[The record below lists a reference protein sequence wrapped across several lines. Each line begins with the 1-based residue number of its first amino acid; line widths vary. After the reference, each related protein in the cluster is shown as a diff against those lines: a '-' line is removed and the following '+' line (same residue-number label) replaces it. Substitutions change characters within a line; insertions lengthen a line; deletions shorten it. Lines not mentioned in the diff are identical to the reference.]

1 MGSFN
6 KQGFISSLPIC
17 SGDAATLI
25 FLKPNKYC
33 DSKQGGVVYST
44 DWYEPVFLP
53 VFGEYDDYGRIENI
67 KRTDSVKFIEDY
79 FGLDIKSIIDEVDDN
94 GVGRHGGTITCT
106 KNEELYEKLT
116 FALEHTSVYEKMASR
131 KRLYYTEGYVVEYFL
146 NKFGFFKIEDN
157 SDTRYK
163 NTWIHTDLPGYE
175 YHSDGQWGHLVDS
188 NGKKVDYIY
197 HVDDMEREL
206 LKLNPNFKSNLTDE
220 DRNICSVDLSI
231 ECTKLAIQKN
241 EDEKTDDIKLER
253 MRMLWGIE
261 KYQGVPNITEYSSRL
276 LLDGRSYS
284 HDSSGQPTE
293 LLKTVNGKEIGDM
306 IRFNWSISDL
316 SAKYQPSNYGSQD
329 ESIMLHY
336 EMLKC
341 YREVIKNKLIDR
353 LDYMDQDE
361 VDEYEEIFAEI
372 KADDRA
378 DVIDLVLG

>member
-1 MGSFN
+1 M
-6 KQGFISSLPIC
+6 
-17 SGDAATLI
+17 
-25 FLKPNKYC
+25 
-33 DSKQGGVVYST
+33 
-44 DWYEPVFLP
+44 
-53 VFGEYDDYGRIENI
+53 
-67 KRTDSVKFIEDY
+67 
-79 FGLDIKSIIDEVDDN
+79 DIKSIIDEIDDN
-94 GVGRHGGTITCT
+94 SVGRHGGTIKCT
-106 KNEELYEKLT
+106 KNEELYKQLT
-116 FALEHTSVYEKMASR
+116 FTLEHTSVYKKMASR

-146 NKFGFFKIEDN
+146 NKFGFFKIDDN

-163 NTWIHTDLPGYE
+163 NTWVHTDIPGYE
-175 YHSDGQWGHLVDS
+175 YHSDGQWGHLVDA

-197 HVDDMEREL
+197 HIDDMEREL

-241 EDEKTDDIKLER
+241 EDEKTDDPKLER

-261 KYQGVPNITEYSSRL
+261 KYQGVPNISEYSSRL
-276 LLDGRSYS
+276 LLDGESYN
-284 HDSSGQPTE
+284 HGDRNQPVE
-293 LLKTVNGKEIGDM
+293 LLKTVNSKEIGDM

-361 VDEYEEIFAEI
+361 VEEYEEIFAEI
-372 KADDRA
+372 KADDRT
-378 DVIDLVLG
+378 DVIDLVLT